1 MKIAF
6 ELVHLDR
13 PVPQPDWEGTVANFW
28 STLCIN
34 PHTIITVEMNEKT
47 SSSKP
52 EAQFKGSCVCGR
64 MTYECSEIP
73 NSVSA
78 CHCTSC
84 RKLSGGPYQAFADV
98 KSSSVTY
105 YDNTEQLR
113 YEGLPRDDIG
123 GISFLRLSKI
133 AERAFCADCH
143 TPLAFRYKPLYED
156 TGIAM
161 GSIDESSLHSQQMK
175 DALKLKSHIFAKEKA
190 GWVDIEKD
198 GIPIYKGFSETFEA
212 TLNAGS
218 GKQG

>member
-1 MKIAF
+1 M
-6 ELVHLDR
+6 D
-13 PVPQPDWEGTVANFW
+13 
-28 STLCIN
+28 
-34 PHTIITVEMNEKT
+34 EKT
-47 SSSKP
+47 TFSKP

-78 CHCTSC
+78 CHCTLC

-143 TPLAFRYKPLYED
+143 TPLAFRYKPLYDD

-161 GSIDESSLHSQQMK
+161 GSIDESSLHSKEMK
-175 DALKLKSHIFAKEKA
+175 DALKLQSHIFAGEKA
-190 GWVDIEKD
+190 CWVDVEKD
-198 GIPIYKGFSETFEA
+198 GIPIHKGFSETFEG
-212 TLNAGS
+212 TLEAAS
-218 GKQG
+218 GIVTCRSGAANNMNNLIIALSYSVAASSPL